1 MKRFRLWLREMTL
14 TQQLLAIIVLFITI
28 FVFFL
33 LVFLSPQIDEFS
45 RTEMY
50 RLLHSSQENLIYYL
64 NTNTDQV
71 PSLESSDDLS
81 VTQILY
87 TAGDDS
93 FVYIAGTPITE
104 ELKTDMISHMDDE
117 FTGTRDFEYP
127 PDTEGRSTGSEVLY
141 CITMLRNDR
150 YLISVMSNDIPIQ
163 FRKSLT
169 NTIVNLNVMVVFVL
183 FLLLLAWVSTLILPL
198 GQIKNYIT
206 RIKNDEPASLTI
218 SRRDEI
224 GEVAE
229 ALVDMERQ
237 LSLQSREKEEMIQN
251 ISHDLKTPI
260 ATIKS
265 YGESIKDGIYP
276 YDTLEKSVD
285 VIIEHANRLEK
296 KVHSLILLNK
306 MGYLLD
312 ECPEGDTLDMNRII
326 DMVMLSLKVVR
337 PEIRFETEIDPGIKF
352 HGEEEPWRITVENL
366 IENALRYAR
375 TTIRITLH
383 ERELCVINDGPPI
396 GEDVIDTLFRP
407 YEKGQDAKFG
417 LGLSIV
423 HKVCTTYGYK
433 VDAENLAAGVSF
445 RIWKEGGRKE
455 SRRKKNSAGSVGKNT
470 RRKKKK

>member
-1 MKRFRLWLREMTL
+1 MKSFRIWLREMTL

-28 FVFFL
+28 FAFFL
-33 LVFLSPQIDEFS
+33 LVFLSPQIDQFS
-45 RTEMY
+45 HGEMY

-64 NTNTDQV
+64 NRSPEMA
-71 PSLESSDDLS
+71 PSLESGADMS
-81 VTQILY
+81 VSHIIY
-87 TAGDDS
+87 TVQSDS
-93 FVYIAGTPITE
+93 FAYIAGSPVPD
-104 ELKTDMISHMDDE
+104 ELKEDIVRNISQDLS
-117 FTGTRDFEYP
+117 GTQDFEYVSP
-127 PDTEGRSTGSEVLY
+127 EEKDRNGTEILY
-141 CITMLRNDR
+141 CITELSDGR
-150 YLISVMSNDIPIQ
+150 YLISVISNEIPEQ

-169 NTIVNLNVMVVFVL
+169 NTVINMNILVVFLL

-206 RIKNDEPASLTI
+206 RIKNDEPAVLNI

-229 ALVDMERQ
+229 ALVDMEQQ
-237 LSLQSREKEEMIQN
+237 LSEQSREKEEMIQN

-285 VIIEHANRLEK
+285 VIIEHADRLEK

-312 ECPEGDTLDMNRII
+312 ECPEGDTLDMNSVIGK
-326 DMVMLSLKVVR
+326 VLLSLKVVR
-337 PEIRFETEIDPGIKF
+337 PEIEFQTEMDQGVLF

-383 ERELCVINDGPPI
+383 ERELCVINDGRPI
-396 GEDVIDTLFRP
+396 GEEVINTLFRP
-407 YEKGQDAKFG
+407 YEKGQDGKFG

-433 VDAENLAAGVSF
+433 VTAENLADGVCF
-445 RIWKEGGRKE
+445 RIWKEPGRRE
-455 SRRKKNSAGSVGKNT
+455 TRKKTKRERTNRKNSA
-470 RRKKKK
+470 

>member
-1 MKRFRLWLREMTL
+1 MTL

-28 FVFFL
+28 FAFFL
-33 LVFLSPQIDEFS
+33 LVFLSPQIDVFS
-45 RTEMY
+45 NEEMY

-64 NTNTDQV
+64 NRNPKMTPV
-71 PSLESSDDLS
+71 LESGAEMSVSHIVYSAEDD
-81 VTQILY
+81 T
-87 TAGDDS
+87 
-93 FVYIAGTPITE
+93 FVYIAGVPVPE
-104 ELKTDMISHMDDE
+104 EMKADILSHISEDFSGTQDYVFIPVDE
-117 FTGTRDFEYP
+117 K
-127 PDTEGRSTGSEVLY
+127 GRSTSEILY
-141 CITMLRNDR
+141 CMTALNNNRW
-150 YLISVMSNDIPIQ
+150 LISVISNEIPEQ

-169 NTIVNLNVMVVFVL
+169 STIVNLNVLVVFLL

-206 RIKNDEPASLTI
+206 RIKNDEPATLNI

-229 ALVDMERQ
+229 ALVDMEQQ
-237 LSLQSREKEEMIQN
+237 LSAQSREKEEMIQN

-285 VIIEHANRLEK
+285 VIIEHADRLEK

-312 ECPEGDTLDMNRII
+312 DCPEGDTLDMNGII
-326 DMVMLSLKVVR
+326 DKVLLSLKVVR
-337 PEIRFETEIDPGIKF
+337 PEIEFQTEMDPGVLF

-383 ERELCVINDGPPI
+383 ERELCVFNDGRPI
-396 GEDVIDTLFRP
+396 GEDVINTLFRP
-407 YEKGQDAKFG
+407 YEKGQDGKFG

-433 VDAENLAAGVSF
+433 VTAENLADGVCF
-445 RIWKEGGRKE
+445 RIWKEPGRRE
-455 SRRKKNSAGSVGKNT
+455 VRKKTKRERTNRKNSA
-470 RRKKKK
+470 

>member
-1 MKRFRLWLREMTL
+1 MKRFRIWLHEMTL

-28 FVFFL
+28 FAFFL
-33 LVFLSPQIDEFS
+33 LVFLSPQIDLFS
-45 RTEMY
+45 HEEMY

-64 NTNTDQV
+64 NHNPKMTPV
-71 PSLESSDDLS
+71 LESGAEMSVSHIVYSAEDD
-81 VTQILY
+81 T
-87 TAGDDS
+87 
-93 FVYIAGTPITE
+93 FVYIAGAPVPE
-104 ELKTDMISHMDDE
+104 ELKTDILSHISED
-117 FTGTRDFEYP
+117 FSGTRDYKFVPADEKERN
-127 PDTEGRSTGSEVLY
+127 DTEILY
-141 CITMLRNDR
+141 CMTALNNSRW
-150 YLISVMSNDIPIQ
+150 LISVISNEIPEQ

-169 NTIVNLNVMVVFVL
+169 NTIVNLNVLVVFLL

-206 RIKNDEPASLTI
+206 RIKNDEPATLNI

-229 ALVDMERQ
+229 ALVDMEQQ
-237 LSLQSREKEEMIQN
+237 LSAQSREKEEMIQN

-285 VIIEHANRLEK
+285 VIIEHADRLEK

-312 ECPEGDTLDMNRII
+312 DCPEGDTLDMNSII
-326 DMVMLSLKVVR
+326 DKVLLSLKVVR
-337 PEIRFETEIDPGIKF
+337 PEIEFKTEIDPGVLF

-383 ERELCVINDGPPI
+383 ERELCVINDGRPI
-396 GEDVIDTLFRP
+396 GEDVINTLFRP
-407 YEKGQDAKFG
+407 YEKGQDGKFG

-433 VDAENLAAGVSF
+433 VTAENLADGVCF
-445 RIWKEGGRKE
+445 RIWKEPGRRE
-455 SRRKKNSAGSVGKNT
+455 VRKKAKRERTNRKNSA
-470 RRKKKK
+470 